1 MHPTDIFVSA
11 CGSWQRHRGRGA
23 LFDDDDDDV
32 FASMFEM
39 TLIIG
44 VNKMMKSGLIAC
56 THSLGTVK
64 R

>member
-23 LFDDDDDDV
+23 LFDDDDDDDV

-39 TLIIG
+39 
-44 VNKMMKSGLIAC
+44 
-56 THSLGTVK
+56 
-64 R
+64 